1 MNQIGQNYNQI
12 PIDNNDPNYNSGHN
26 NMLNSVLMGSTN
38 SNTKLQ
44 VDNQRKGLLNAEN
57 IDPQL

>member
-1 MNQIGQNYNQI
+1 
-12 PIDNNDPNYNSGHN
+12 
-26 NMLNSVLMGSTN
+26 MLNSVLMGSTN